1 MSKVKEKLG
10 VGIFELAA
18 LSLLG
23 LPRVILHD
31 LSVIEEGTFFN
42 SLLVFV
48 PVIVWII
55 YILRRKVKAPFLS
68 MLLLCIIYGII
79 LGITHQILWTQSF
92 PEGVQL
98 GGNLSELP
106 AAVSNAI
113 IRGFAFL
120 SSITTGTIMGLAL
133 GAVTWLL
140 NQLLN
145 RIIRGN
151 ENHL

>member
-10 VGIFELAA
+10 IGIFELVA

-42 SLLVFV
+42 SLLVFI
-48 PVIVWII
+48 PVIVWIL
-55 YILRRKVKAPFLS
+55 YILRKRVKAPFLA
-68 MLLLCIIYGII
+68 MLLLCIIYGMI
-79 LGITHQILWTQSF
+79 LGITHQVLWTQSF

-106 AAVSNAI
+106 VAATNTI

-120 SSITTGTIMGLAL
+120 SSMTTGAVMGLVL
-133 GAVTWLL
+133 GTVTWIL
-140 NQLLN
+140 NQSLN
-145 RIIRGN
+145 RMRK
-151 ENHL
+151 

>member
-10 VGIFELAA
+10 IGIFELAA

-31 LSVIEEGTFFN
+31 LSVIEEGTLFN
-42 SLLVFV
+42 FLLVFI
-48 PVIVWII
+48 PVIVWIL
-55 YILRRKVKAPFLS
+55 YILRKRVKAPFLA
-68 MLLLCIIYGII
+68 MLLLCIIYGMI
-79 LGITHQILWTQSF
+79 LGITHQVLWTQSF

-106 AAVSNAI
+106 AAISNTI

-120 SSITTGTIMGLAL
+120 SSMTTGAVMGLVL
-133 GAVTWLL
+133 GTVTWIL
-140 NQLLN
+140 NQSLN
-145 RIIRGN
+145 RMRK
-151 ENHL
+151 